1 MKMTDL
7 NLIIDEVKLSFIFKS
22 SEPVPESTLL
32 SWLMEKGFQDITDVP
47 KRVGTSTFGIE
58 RLNIAR
64 KGTCQVL
71 YDPHGG
77 NLGVAGNKLK
87 EVLDGFDVIE
97 LLLKE
102 KGFDVAEDVKFV
114 EFVMDSRVF
123 VKGKLKPLEK
133 ISHFHEVQKFSKF
146 SEIMGEDV
154 IPFDIRFCPK
164 REAKT
169 SEDFRKI
176 PKWFDIHVHPY
187 ISNPNYYS
195 IHIVLR
201 DSDLSNVKA
210 FAKTVSDKTLN
221 IIKVIVEEV

>member
-1 MKMTDL
+1 MTDL
-7 NLIIDEVKLSFIFKS
+7 DLIIDEVKISFIFRS
-22 SEPVPESTLL
+22 AEPVPEATLL
-32 SWLMEKGFQDITDVP
+32 SWLIEKGFQDITDVP

-64 KGTCQVL
+64 KGACQVL

-87 EVLDGFDVIE
+87 EVLEAFNAIE
-97 LLLKE
+97 SLLKE
-102 KGFDVAEDVKFV
+102 KGFDIHEDIKCV
-114 EFVMDSRVF
+114 EFVLDSRVF

-133 ISHFHEVQKFSKF
+133 ISNFVGAQKLSKF

-164 REAKT
+164 REAKA

-176 PKWFDIHVHPY
+176 PKWFDVHVHPY

-195 IHIVLR
+195 IRIVFR
-201 DSDLSNVKA
+201 DIDLSNVKA
-210 FAKTVSDKTLN
+210 FSETVSDKILN
-221 IIKVIVEEV
+221 IIKIIVEEA

>member
-1 MKMTDL
+1 MS
-7 NLIIDEVKLSFIFKS
+7 NLIIDEVKLSFVFKS
-22 SEPVPESTLL
+22 SEPIPEDTLL
-32 SWLMEKGFQDITDVP
+32 SWLLEKGFQDITDVP
-47 KRVGTSTFGIE
+47 KRIGTSTFGIE

-71 YDPHGG
+71 YDPRGG

-87 EVLDGFDVIE
+87 ETLKEFVVIE
-97 LLLKE
+97 SMLKE
-102 KGFDVAEDVKFV
+102 KGFNLSDDVRFI
-114 EFVMDSRVF
+114 EFVVNSRLF

-133 ISHFHEVQKFSKF
+133 ISEFIGVQKMSKF

-164 REAKT
+164 REAKA

-176 PKWFDIHVHPY
+176 PEWFDIHVHPY

-195 IHIVLR
+195 VHVVFR
-201 DSDLSNVKA
+201 DTDLSNVKK
-210 FAKTVSDKTLN
+210 FAETVSDKIVN
-221 IIKVIVEEV
+221 IIKMIVGET